1 MRGEPAEPTP
11 RPPPP
16 KSVPPLPA
24 PPLKVQP
31 PDMIPGGRPAV
42 STFELYASL
51 WRFAAGGRARYLLAM
66 LLLVGSQSV
75 KLLAP
80 WLAGR
85 AIDTVQTS
93 GTEHIGEA
101 ALLTLAIFAVYV
113 VAWTMHGPGRIIER
127 NVGLRV
133 RAAAADALYAKL
145 ASLPL
150 AWHETH
156 HSADM
161 QQRAQQASGALGDFT
176 QSQFLYLQNVVNVI
190 GPLVALSLMS
200 TWTGVVAVLGYIV
213 VAYVIVRFDRVLVRL
228 VHRQNVL
235 ERRYSVR
242 LLDFLGNIGTVLSL
256 RLQNVSRRLIGERL
270 LEAFE
275 PTKRLIA
282 ITEAKWAAVDLATVA
297 LSWLLVGVYVWRI
310 RIDAAA
316 GAPLLLGG
324 VFMVYQYAQQAGGVI
339 GSMAANL
346 QNFSRFRADY
356 ASAEPIWNAAE
367 PALPGAPVRA
377 DWQTIRARD
386 LEFTRLRPDGSRAG
400 LHGVDV
406 TLHRGDRIA
415 LIGPSGGGK
424 STLLRVLA
432 GLYDPQHAQYD
443 VDGETAEGVRSL
455 ASIATLIPQET
466 EIFEATLRENL
477 TFGAAR
483 SDEEI
488 DRVAWLSAL
497 DAVANS
503 LPQKWDMPLSE
514 RGINLSGGQRQRLSL
529 ARGLLAAEHGSL
541 LLLDEPTSALDQATE
556 AVVFERLREGLPQ
569 TCVIAS
575 IHRLGA
581 LVYFDRVIVMA
592 DGRVVDSGTVAE
604 ILERQPAFREV
615 VYSAA
620 HANPKLPEVA
630 PPQVP
635 PVVPPTVH

>member
-1 MRGEPAEPTP
+1 M
-11 RPPPP
+11 
-16 KSVPPLPA
+16 V
-24 PPLKVQP
+24 KVQP
-31 PDMIPGGRPAV
+31 PDMVPEGRPAV

-51 WRFAAGGRARYLLAM
+51 WRFAAGGRGRYLFAM

-93 GTEHIGEA
+93 GTEHIGQA
-101 ALLTLAIFAVYV
+101 ALLTAAIFLVYV
-113 VAWTMHGPGRIIER
+113 VAWSMHGPGRIIER

-133 RAAAADALYAKL
+133 RAAVGDALYAKL

-150 AWHETH
+150 GWHQAR

-161 QQRAQQASGALGDFT
+161 QQRVQQASTALADFT
-176 QSQFLYLQNVVNVI
+176 QSQFLYLQNFVNVI

-200 TWTGVVAVLGYIV
+200 TWTGGLAVLGYLV

-256 RLQNVSRRLIGERL
+256 RLQSVSRRLIGERL
-270 LEAFE
+270 VEAFE

-282 ITEAKWAAVDLATVA
+282 ITEAKWCAVDLATVA
-297 LSWLLVGVYVWRI
+297 LSWLLVGVYVWRL
-310 RIDAAA
+310 RADAAP

-339 GSMAANL
+339 GAMAANL
-346 QNFSRFRADY
+346 QNFSRFRANY

-367 PALPGAPVRA
+367 PALEGAPVKAEWR
-377 DWQTIRARD
+377 TLRGHD
-386 LEFTRLRPDGSRAG
+386 LEFTYVRTDGSRAG
-400 LHGVDV
+400 IRGVDV
-406 TLHRGDRIA
+406 TLERGDRIA

-432 GLYDPQHAQYD
+432 GLYVPERGQFD

-455 ASIATLIPQET
+455 ASIATLIPQES

-477 TFGAAR
+477 TFGVPR

-488 DRVAWLSAL
+488 ERVAWLSVL

-503 LPQKWDMPLSE
+503 LPQKWSMPLSE

-529 ARGLLAAEHGSL
+529 ARGLLAAEHSSV

-556 AVVFERLREGLPQ
+556 AAVFERLREGLPEA
-569 TCVIAS
+569 CLVAS
-575 IHRLGA
+575 IHRLSA
-581 LVYFDRVIVMA
+581 LVYFNRVIVMA
-592 DGRVVDSGTVAE
+592 EGRVVDAGTVAE

-620 HANPKLPEVA
+620 HASAPPAEAVA
-630 PPQVP
+630 PPIA
-635 PVVPPTVH
+635 VPPTVH